1 MSDKKL
7 VLVVDDEAT
16 FREIMTVQL
25 EAGGIGVA
33 TAATPT
39 EAIKKAEELKPDLIL
54 MDIHIGG
61 GETGTDVALEIR
73 QKEETKNIKIAFL
86 SNMKDPWP
94 GLVGENSS
102 VAREIGM
109 DDFLSKT
116 DDPQINL
123 EKIKKMLAVEGTGS
137 SGPQT
142 EVSTTPAS
150 PEQAQ
155 T

>member
-7 VLVVDDEAT
+7 VLVVDDEAS

-25 EAGGIGVA
+25 EAGGISVA
-33 TAATPT
+33 TASTPE
-39 EAIKKAEELKPDLIL
+39 EAVKKAEELNPDLIL

-73 QKEETKNIKIAFL
+73 QNEKTKHIKISFL

-94 GLVGENSS
+94 GLVGDNAK
-102 VAREIGM
+102 VAKEIGM
-109 DDFLSKT
+109 ADFLSKT

-123 EKIKKMLAVEGTGS
+123 AKIQQMLADQAPVTPAPSMDQSS
-137 SGPQT
+137 SGSESVPND
-142 EVSTTPAS
+142 
-150 PEQAQ
+150 
-155 T
+155 